1 MAALDGLLCPKG
13 GTTQGRSGQALK
25 KNAGTWRSQFRLL
38 SQPCPGQARRCFR
51 KSRDW
56 TCTERRKGCPGQ
68 RNRSRG
74 LKVLWIHVHETG
86 VYSAGPELGGEM
98 RLNPDQEGWEDRR
111 EGASP

>member
-13 GTTQGRSGQALK
+13 GTTQGTSGQALK
-25 KNAGTWRSQFRLL
+25 KKCRHLPEPVQIAEPALSRASQEML
-38 SQPCPGQARRCFR
+38 G

-74 LKVLWIHVHETG
+74 LKVLWIHVHETR

-98 RLNPDQEGWEDRR
+98 RLSPDQEG
-111 EGASP
+111 